1 MAHPVRVRYWSAV
14 FADFRRSGLTQVEFC
29 RRRQISVH
37 SFRSWLY
44 SLNRIP
50 RASSPTTAAGTQRV
64 SAQNASS
71 TPSFVPVR
79 VRSKSVATAEH
90 DFSQSPAMLEL
101 VVGDDHHVRVPV
113 GFDPATLRR
122 LLDLLESRS

>member
-1 MAHPVRVRYWSAV
+1 MADPVRIRYWSAV

-50 RASSPTTAAGTQRV
+50 RSSSATTAAGTQPV
-64 SAQNASS
+64 STPNASS
-71 TPSFVPVR
+71 TPPFVPVH
-79 VRSKSVATAEH
+79 VRCNSVATAEH
-90 DFSQSPAMLEL
+90 DLPHSPAMLEL
-101 VVGDDHHVRVPV
+101 VVGDDQHVRVPV
-113 GFDPATLRR
+113 GFDPATLGR
-122 LLDLLESRS
+122 LLDLLERRS